1 MGYLQPLAI
10 PRKPFDII
18 SLDFITRLPLSNRK
32 DAVLVLV
39 DKLTKFAHFI
49 ATTSNINAIDTA
61 TLIFKHM
68 VKVFGLPEV
77 MGNRTPDRSVQSGRT
92 WQ

>member
-18 SLDFITRLPLSNRK
+18 SLNFITRLLSFNGK
-32 DAVLVLV
+32 DTVLVLV

-49 ATTSNINAIDTA
+49 ATTSNINVIDT
-61 TLIFKHM
+61 TPLIFKRV
-68 VKVFGLPEV
+68 VKVFRLPKV
-77 MGNRTPDRSVQSGRT
+77 IMC
-92 WQ
+92 